1 MIKNI
6 EKADME
12 QGAGQM
18 NLKQLQYFALVAEE
32 GQITSAAKQLFIG
45 QPALSYQLKQ
55 LEDELGAKL
64 FARQPHGI
72 ELTDAGKKL
81 YSYSKQILTL
91 AQNAE
96 TEIREIQAGQLGSVR
111 LGSVSS
117 SIGVLPSSRLVAFV
131 KEHPGVALD
140 ILEDNTYGILD
151 KLKNNLLDL
160 AVIRTPY
167 NRVNL
172 AAIDVSDERMTAVT
186 RLGAFAGK
194 ETVKL
199 EDLAGQPL
207 VIYRRFEGMFKE
219 TFTEKGLKPNFVIK
233 CDDSRTA
240 IRWSDSGLGIAL
252 VPESI
257 AAAYAKG
264 QIYPIDLDQWRTR
277 LQLVW
282 RKDQVVT
289 PLMRQIISLYE

>member
-1 MIKNI
+1 
-6 EKADME
+6 
-12 QGAGQM
+12 M

-117 SIGVLPSSRLVAFV
+117 SIGVLPSNRLVAFV

>member
-1 MIKNI
+1 
-6 EKADME
+6 
-12 QGAGQM
+12 M

-131 KEHPGVALD
+131 KEHPGAALD

-289 PLMRQIISLYE
+289 PLMRQIITLYE

>member
-1 MIKNI
+1 
-6 EKADME
+6 
-12 QGAGQM
+12 M

-264 QIYPIDLDQWRTR
+264 QIDPIDLDQWRTR

>member
-1 MIKNI
+1 
-6 EKADME
+6 
-12 QGAGQM
+12 M

-117 SIGVLPSSRLVAFV
+117 SIGVLPSSRLVDFV

>member
-1 MIKNI
+1 
-6 EKADME
+6 
-12 QGAGQM
+12 M

-186 RLGAFAGK
+186 RLGAFAVK
-194 ETVKL
+194 KTVKL

>member
-186 RLGAFAGK
+186 RLSAFAGK

-252 VPESI
+252 VPDSI

-264 QIYPIDLDQWRTR
+264 QIYSIDLDQWRTR

>member
-1 MIKNI
+1 
-6 EKADME
+6 
-12 QGAGQM
+12 M

-81 YSYSKQILTL
+81 YGYSKQILTL

-186 RLGAFAGK
+186 RLSAFAGK

>member
-1 MIKNI
+1 
-6 EKADME
+6 
-12 QGAGQM
+12 M

-32 GQITSAAKQLFIG
+32 GQITSVAKQLFIG

-186 RLGAFAGK
+186 RLSAFAGK

>member
-1 MIKNI
+1 
-6 EKADME
+6 
-12 QGAGQM
+12 M

-32 GQITSAAKQLFIG
+32 GQITSAAKQLFIS

-91 AQNAE
+91 AKNAE

>member
-1 MIKNI
+1 
-6 EKADME
+6 
-12 QGAGQM
+12 M

-96 TEIREIQAGQLGSVR
+96 TEIREIQDGQLGSVR

>member
-1 MIKNI
+1 
-6 EKADME
+6 
-12 QGAGQM
+12 M
-18 NLKQLQYFALVAEE
+18 NLKQLQYFVLVAEE

>member
-1 MIKNI
+1 
-6 EKADME
+6 
-12 QGAGQM
+12 M

-117 SIGVLPSSRLVAFV
+117 SIGVLPSSRLVTFV

>member
-6 EKADME
+6 EKGDME

-186 RLGAFAGK
+186 RLSAFAGK

-219 TFTEKGLKPNFVIK
+219 TFTERGLKPNFVIK

>member
-1 MIKNI
+1 
-6 EKADME
+6 
-12 QGAGQM
+12 M

-55 LEDELGAKL
+55 LEDELGAQL

>member
-1 MIKNI
+1 
-6 EKADME
+6 
-12 QGAGQM
+12 M

-32 GQITSAAKQLFIG
+32 GQITSVAKQLFIG

>member
-1 MIKNI
+1 
-6 EKADME
+6 
-12 QGAGQM
+12 M

-117 SIGVLPSSRLVAFV
+117 SIGVLPSNRLVAFV

-186 RLGAFAGK
+186 RLDAFAGK

>member
-1 MIKNI
+1 
-6 EKADME
+6 
-12 QGAGQM
+12 M

-64 FARQPHGI
+64 FARQPPGI

>member
-1 MIKNI
+1 
-6 EKADME
+6 
-12 QGAGQM
+12 M

-96 TEIREIQAGQLGSVR
+96 TEIRDIQAGQLGSVR

>member
-1 MIKNI
+1 
-6 EKADME
+6 
-12 QGAGQM
+12 M

>member
-1 MIKNI
+1 
-6 EKADME
+6 
-12 QGAGQM
+12 M

-117 SIGVLPSSRLVAFV
+117 SIGVLPSNRLVAFV

-186 RLGAFAGK
+186 RLSAFAGK

>member
-1 MIKNI
+1 
-6 EKADME
+6 
-12 QGAGQM
+12 M

-186 RLGAFAGK
+186 RLSAFAGK

>member
-1 MIKNI
+1 
-6 EKADME
+6 
-12 QGAGQM
+12 M
-18 NLKQLQYFALVAEE
+18 NLKQLQYFVLVAEE

-186 RLGAFAGK
+186 RLSAFAGK

-289 PLMRQIISLYE
+289 PLMRKIISLYE

>member
-1 MIKNI
+1 
-6 EKADME
+6 
-12 QGAGQM
+12 M

-257 AAAYAKG
+257 AAAYANG

>member
-1 MIKNI
+1 
-6 EKADME
+6 
-12 QGAGQM
+12 M

-32 GQITSAAKQLFIG
+32 GQITSAARQLFIG

>member
-1 MIKNI
+1 
-6 EKADME
+6 
-12 QGAGQM
+12 M

-131 KEHPGVALD
+131 KEHPGGALD

>member
-1 MIKNI
+1 
-6 EKADME
+6 
-12 QGAGQM
+12 M

-186 RLGAFAGK
+186 RLSAFAGK

-219 TFTEKGLKPNFVIK
+219 TFTERGLKPNFVIK

>member
-1 MIKNI
+1 
-6 EKADME
+6 
-12 QGAGQM
+12 M

-199 EDLAGQPL
+199 EDLAGQAL

>member
-1 MIKNI
+1 
-6 EKADME
+6 
-12 QGAGQM
+12 M

-172 AAIDVSDERMTAVT
+172 AAIDVSDERMTAEIGRAHV
-186 RLGAFAGK
+186 
-194 ETVKL
+194 
-199 EDLAGQPL
+199 
-207 VIYRRFEGMFKE
+207 
-219 TFTEKGLKPNFVIK
+219 
-233 CDDSRTA
+233 
-240 IRWSDSGLGIAL
+240 
-252 VPESI
+252 
-257 AAAYAKG
+257 
-264 QIYPIDLDQWRTR
+264 
-277 LQLVW
+277 
-282 RKDQVVT
+282 
-289 PLMRQIISLYE
+289 

>member
-1 MIKNI
+1 
-6 EKADME
+6 
-12 QGAGQM
+12 M

-207 VIYRRFEGMFKE
+207 VIYRRLEGMFKE

>member
-1 MIKNI
+1 M
-6 EKADME
+6 
-12 QGAGQM
+12 
-18 NLKQLQYFALVAEE
+18 
-32 GQITSAAKQLFIG
+32 
-45 QPALSYQLKQ
+45 SYQLKQ

>member
-1 MIKNI
+1 
-6 EKADME
+6 
-12 QGAGQM
+12 M
-18 NLKQLQYFALVAEE
+18 NLKQLQYFVLVAEE

-186 RLGAFAGK
+186 RLSAFAGK

>member
-1 MIKNI
+1 
-6 EKADME
+6 
-12 QGAGQM
+12 M

-140 ILEDNTYGILD
+140 ILEANTYGILD

>member
-1 MIKNI
+1 
-6 EKADME
+6 
-12 QGAGQM
+12 M

-289 PLMRQIISLYE
+289 PLMRKIISLYE

>member
-1 MIKNI
+1 
-6 EKADME
+6 
-12 QGAGQM
+12 M
-18 NLKQLQYFALVAEE
+18 NLMQLQYFALVAEE

-277 LQLVW
+277 LQPVW

>member
-1 MIKNI
+1 
-6 EKADME
+6 
-12 QGAGQM
+12 M

-81 YSYSKQILTL
+81 YSYSKQILTV

-186 RLGAFAGK
+186 RLSAFAGK

-219 TFTEKGLKPNFVIK
+219 TFTERGLKPNFVIK

>member
-1 MIKNI
+1 
-6 EKADME
+6 
-12 QGAGQM
+12 M

-81 YSYSKQILTL
+81 YGYSKQILTL